1 MIGVV
6 GASVVNLIFLPPK
19 FETKIYHNSVNIAS
33 DIFIWFKLVLND
45 ASDYHQIKE
54 DGEQI
59 ESRISKLEQIFNYY
73 NEEKALTR
81 KVPSNKIE
89 RKSYLKKL

>member
-1 MIGVV
+1 M
-6 GASVVNLIFLPPK
+6 
-19 FETKIYHNSVNIAS
+19 NIAS

-73 NEEKALTR
+73 NEEKH
-81 KVPSNKIE
+81 
-89 RKSYLKKL
+89 

>member
-1 MIGVV
+1 M
-6 GASVVNLIFLPPK
+6 
-19 FETKIYHNSVNIAS
+19 NIAS